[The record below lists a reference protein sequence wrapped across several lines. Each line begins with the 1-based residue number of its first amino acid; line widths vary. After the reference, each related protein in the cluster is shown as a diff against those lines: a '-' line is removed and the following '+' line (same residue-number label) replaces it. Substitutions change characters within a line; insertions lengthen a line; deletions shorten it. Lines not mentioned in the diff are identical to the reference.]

1 MRVAVRTEIVKENV
15 NFEVL
20 RNHFSLVFA
29 DIFWR
34 ELHLTSADI
43 VTILDEGSIK
53 HNSAEGVIFEGLV
66 SEFDFYVA
74 SQRKR
79 VSLLFTQ

>member
-1 MRVAVRTEIVKENV
+1 MRVAVRTEIIEENV

-29 DIFWR
+29 DIFRR
-34 ELHLTSADI
+34 ELHLTSAD
-43 VTILDEGSIK
+43 VVSILDESSIK
-53 HNSAEGVIFEGLV
+53 HNSAEGVIFERLV
-66 SEFDFYVA
+66 SEFNFDVA